1 MSYVE
6 ELTQES
12 GTAEPLLSLS
22 GYKGA
27 PYRGRQMSVRQ
38 YTIAGGASED
48 LAQDNGRRIALLV
61 TNNGP
66 DVCNIRFGNSYI
78 MAQLGVGGSLQIDQD
93 FPWSGKVQANI
104 PTSTTTVLVAE
115 VSVP

>member
-12 GTAEPLLSLS
+12 GFVGELESLS
-22 GYKGA
+22 GIKGVKW
-27 PYRGRQMSVRQ
+27 RGRQMSVRQ
-38 YTIAGGASED
+38 FTIAGGASED
-48 LAQDNGRRIALLV
+48 LCQDNGRRIAALI

-66 DVCNIRFGNSYI
+66 DVCNIRFGNSALV
-78 MAQLGVGGSLQIDQD
+78 AQLAVNGVIQVDVN
-93 FPWSGKVQANI
+93 FPWTGKIQANI
-104 PTSTTTVLVAE
+104 PTNTSVVLVAE